1 VDRKTFLPTVLAALT
16 LLVCYR
22 VSRGADAPPQRAAW
36 TTSRVVGSPEPP
48 PPYRLERTFPKLKF
62 ASPVDMTWGPAT
74 LNRWFVVEQYGK
86 ILSFPPD
93 MAVATADVAIDLKK
107 DLIGL
112 DKVPTA
118 RSVSNVYALAFH
130 PDFERNPYA
139 YVCYVLDV
147 PVPGPSADIGS
158 RIARFT
164 VKADGGVPK
173 LDPASEVVMVEWR
186 AGGHNGCCLKFGH
199 DGYLYISTGDAAD
212 PNPPDKYNTG
222 QNINDLLCSILRID
236 VDHAEGGKHYAI
248 PKDNPFVKTPG
259 ARGEVY
265 AYGLRN
271 PWRMGVDRATGDFW
285 VADVGW
291 ELWESVVRLVPG
303 GNYGWS
309 IMEGP
314 QPVRS
319 DVPRGPT
326 PLIPPALA
334 VPHSDSCSITGGTVY
349 RGTQRPDLAGHYV
362 FGDWET
368 RRVWASKVEAGGK
381 LAPYKLI
388 AESDIRVVNFAEDA
402 GGELYILGYDDGG
415 IHRIVPNDA
424 RGAGSF
430 PRKLSETGLFA
441 DVARHLPAPGV
452 VPFEVNAAQWNDG
465 ATAERWIAV
474 PGSGGVG
481 WNDNKLAFPAGTVL
495 TRTFRLEGV
504 PVETQLLM
512 FDGRRWNG
520 YTYKWNEQRTD
531 AELVPAGGATATFS
545 FADHAEASENQ
556 SPSPGNPGEGGGEGS
571 SERSAKTPSPQ
582 PSPGVPGEGE
592 GRRQGERVW
601 QFPSRAQCAT
611 CHNSFADFTLAYN
624 PMQLDRQVGDSTA
637 NNQLDRLRAMNLFPA
652 TAPRPPKH
660 LADPYGTAGT
670 VEERARSYLH
680 VNCSHCHR
688 FGGGGSAL
696 IDLRYDIPERD
707 RHTIGQRP
715 NLGTFE
721 LDDAHV
727 ITPGE
732 PARSVMMYRMSKTG
746 RGRMPHIG
754 SQVVDHDG
762 VLLIERW
769 VRQMPHGPRAVS
781 EAGPSLQTTSGAL
794 QLALDVERGQV
805 KGEAKERLVKEALAS
820 PKEAVRDLFERF
832 APPGSLAG
840 RLGPVVDAAK
850 LLAMAG
856 DVGRG
861 RQVFYGA
868 GGVAAEAGG
877 LCSQCHRIGNDGQT
891 FGPDLSH
898 VGTKYDKRLLLE
910 NILEPSKTIDPKFMT
925 YVCRTKKGQDYS
937 GILVEQ
943 TAERVVL
950 RDAQKHDAAIPAD
963 DVARLVPQPVSAMP
977 EGLLGSLTPQQ
988 AADLLEFLAAQ
999 K

>member
-1 VDRKTFLPTVLAALT
+1 MV
-16 LLVCYR
+16 
-22 VSRGADAPPQRAAW
+22 
-36 TTSRVVGSPEPP
+36 
-48 PPYRLERTFPKLKF
+48 
-62 ASPVDMTWGPAT
+62 WGPAK
-74 LNRWFVVEQYGK
+74 LKRWFVVEQYGK
-86 ILSFPPD
+86 VLSFPPD
-93 MAVATADVAIDLKK
+93 VGVGQADVAIDLKK
-107 DLIGL
+107 DLLGL

-130 PDFERNPYA
+130 PDFEHNPYA
-139 YVCYVLDV
+139 YICYILDV

-158 RIARFT
+158 RISRFT
-164 VKADGGVPK
+164 VKAEGGVPK

-212 PNPPDKYNTG
+212 PNPPDKYDTG
-222 QNINDLLCSILRID
+222 QNINDLLCSILRVD

-319 DVPRGPT
+319 DVTRGPT

-349 RGTQRPDLAGHYV
+349 RGKQRPDLAGQYV

-368 RRVWASKVEAGGK
+368 RRVWASKVEPGGK

-402 GGELYILGYDDGG
+402 EGELCILGYDDGG

-424 RGAGSF
+424 SGAGSF
-430 PRKLSETGLFA
+430 PRKLSGTGLFA
-441 DVARHLPAPGV
+441 DVAKHTPAPGV
-452 VPFEVNAAQWNDG
+452 VPFEVNATQWNDG
-465 ATAERWIAV
+465 ATAVRWIAV
-474 PGSGGVG
+474 PGTGGVG
-481 WNDNKLAFPAGTVL
+481 WNDNKLAFPVGTVL

-504 PVETQLLM
+504 PVETQLLT

-531 AELVPAGGATATFS
+531 AELVPAGGAAATILG
-545 FADHAEASENQ
+545 ADASA
-556 SPSPGNPGEGGGEGS
+556 PD
-571 SERSAKTPSPQ
+571 
-582 PSPGVPGEGE
+582 
-592 GRRQGERVW
+592 GRRERVW
-601 QFPSRAQCAT
+601 QYPSRAQCAT

-624 PMQLDRQVGDSTA
+624 PMQLDRQVGKSSRND
-637 NNQLDRLRAMNLFPA
+637 QLDRLRAMNLFPA

-660 LADPYGTAGT
+660 LSDPYGNAGT

-715 NLGTFE
+715 NLGTFD
-721 LDDAHV
+721 LDDPHV

-762 VLLIERW
+762 VLLIEQW
-769 VRQMPHGPRAVS
+769 VRQMPHEPRAMS
-781 EAGPSLQTTSGAL
+781 EGGANLRTTSGAL
-794 QLALDVERGQV
+794 QLALDVERGQIG
-805 KGEAKERLVKEALAS
+805 GEAKERLVKEALAS

-832 APPGSLAG
+832 APPGTLAG

-850 LLAMAG
+850 LLAMGG
-856 DVGRG
+856 DAGRG

-898 VGTKYDKRLLLE
+898 IGTKYNKQLLLE
-910 NILEPSKTIDPKFMT
+910 NILEPSKTVDPKFMT

-937 GILVEQ
+937 GILLEQ

-950 RDAQKHDAAIPAD
+950 RDAQKHDAAIPAG